1 MTADFVII
9 SSWPNG
15 VYLSKKLSEI
25 SKTVCYID
33 IQNSPHRPMGV
44 FLDEGSEEEKRF
56 LESLGT
62 LEKQEGGFCL
72 LSEKGVWHFQEEGS
86 PVQFEVQ
93 NNLQGEWLSFFSSGF
108 MAPVFESNDQVF
120 SKPLNLSSDYFLFYP
135 HFKKKMEFPAC
146 DSNIRWFSNPAGEG
160 LELYRSVIPAQAG
173 IQPSP
178 QNSNPIG
185 IKEGKLFLF
194 KESFPLEKV
203 IGLGA
208 SASNILSPP
217 SHSQLLPDWEWV
229 SFDFSSDLRG
239 YENIVPPHFV
249 CINQLLFPWT
259 HDNLLS
265 VFHNRGMFHVW
276 CRQPLGNWGGEDEE
290 ELILSIRTHLQKIF
304 PEVPFQFLKKGTSAG
319 LFVYGQESFSRLEE
333 PYILQGDF
341 MEQIKKEVKIFN
353 EVTSQ

>member
-44 FLDEGSEEEKRF
+44 FLDEGSEEERRF
-56 LESLGT
+56 LESLGA
-62 LEKQEGGFCL
+62 LEKQEEGFCL
-72 LSEKGVWHFQEEGS
+72 LSEEGVWHFQEEGS
-86 PVQFEVQ
+86 PVQFKVQ
-93 NNLQGEWLSFFSSGF
+93 NNSQREWFSFFSSGF
-108 MAPVFESNDQVF
+108 MAPVFESNDQMF
-120 SKPLNLSSDYFLFYP
+120 FKPLNLSSDYFLFYP
-135 HFKKKMEFPAC
+135 HFKKKMEFSSS
-146 DSNIRWFSNPAGEG
+146 DSNIRWLSHPAGKG
-160 LELYRSVIPAQAG
+160 LEL
-173 IQPSP
+173 
-178 QNSNPIG
+178 
-185 IKEGKLFLF
+185 KEEKLCLSE
-194 KESFPLEKV
+194 ESFPLEKV
-203 IGLGA
+203 IELGKNA
-208 SASNILSPP
+208 SKVLSPHFLP
-217 SHSQLLPDWEWV
+217 RFVPDWEWV

-276 CRQPLGNWGGEDEE
+276 CRQPLGNWNRGDEK
-290 ELILSIRTHLQKIF
+290 ELILNIGIHLQKIF
-304 PEVPFQFLKKGTSAG
+304 PEVLFQFLKKGPSAG
-319 LFVYGQESFSRLEE
+319 LFVYGQESFSCLEE

-341 MEQIKKEVKIFN
+341 MEQIKNEVKIFN
-353 EVTSQ
+353 EVMNQ